1 LGSLGNV
8 FYYFF
13 PLILTEFYAILY
25 QLGRM
30 GALAEKKDLVF
41 VEVSSVQ
48 DDLTV
53 LQLLHL
59 FDVLVEIVSKTSFC
73 LGKNI
78 ESLPNEAP

>member
-1 LGSLGNV
+1 
-8 FYYFF
+8 
-13 PLILTEFYAILY
+13 
-25 QLGRM
+25 M